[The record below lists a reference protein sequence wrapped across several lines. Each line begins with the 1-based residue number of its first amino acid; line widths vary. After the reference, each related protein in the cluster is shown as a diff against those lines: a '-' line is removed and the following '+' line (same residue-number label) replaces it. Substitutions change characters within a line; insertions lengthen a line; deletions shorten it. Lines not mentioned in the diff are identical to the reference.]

1 MPRLG
6 GKYPNAI
13 SAAELSRMSPSER
26 KEAIEI
32 MKEQLRRDR
41 SRAESRKIGYYANI
55 HDIFGKRGK
64 GRKKP
69 KPRTNK

>member
-13 SAAELSRMSPSER
+13 SAAEWSKMSPSER
-26 KEAIEI
+26 KEAKEA

-41 SRAESRKIGYYANI
+41 ASHDSI
-55 HDIFGKRGK
+55 HAIFGKRGK
-64 GRKKP
+64 GRKKATGY
-69 KPRTNK
+69 KGKK

>member
-13 SAAELSRMSPSER
+13 SAAEWSKMSPSER
-26 KEAIEI
+26 KEAKEI
-32 MKEQLRRDR
+32 MKEQLRSDR
-41 SRAESRKIGYYANI
+41 SRYANI

-64 GRKKP
+64 GRKKATGY
-69 KPRTNK
+69 KGKK